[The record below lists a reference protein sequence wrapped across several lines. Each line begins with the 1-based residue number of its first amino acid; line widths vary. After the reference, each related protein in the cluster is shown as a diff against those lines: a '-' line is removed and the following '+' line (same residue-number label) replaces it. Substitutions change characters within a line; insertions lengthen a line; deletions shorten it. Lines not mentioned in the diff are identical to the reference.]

1 VHLAVT
7 EISLAQAL
15 YILETVNHGLLGVC
29 GKQIFYI
36 LSNGP
41 MALVFAVFLLIKMK
55 LICSQI
61 CIPSFFLGSENPT
74 LDT

>member
-15 YILETVNHGLLGVC
+15 FILETVNHGLLGVC

-55 LICSQI
+55 LTAHKFAFHPFS
-61 CIPSFFLGSENPT
+61 
-74 LDT
+74 

>member
-15 YILETVNHGLLGVC
+15 FILETVNHGLLGVC

-41 MALVFAVFLLIKMK
+41 TGMALVFAVFLLIKMK
-55 LICSQI
+55 LTAHKFAFHPFS
-61 CIPSFFLGSENPT
+61 
-74 LDT
+74 